1 VKTSSQVLRSLSLVV
16 SAILLAFGAVS
27 YSSFSGNAA
36 TSNLGSVLVH
46 VVNPISGEQ
55 ILPTTVSLPG
65 KPTTSIQ
72 VVACR
77 DEYEPA
83 SFVVRPMVRDLENLR
98 ISVSDLVG
106 GSGSIASSH
115 LDVRFVK
122 VWFQA
127 GGGWNT
133 IGLSHMGQTK
143 VLVPE
148 LLLKDDGLVQVNEES
163 KANFIRL
170 KFPSGIKLVS
180 VSEPAVQS
188 GRIVASI
195 TEFPINDT
203 TELQPVTIRRGDAKQ
218 LWLTVHVPVDARDG
232 SYSGKLILTDD
243 KGLRENLEITL
254 QVLPVD
260 LHAPRIQY
268 SIYYRGTL
276 SEVPSISSE
285 KKGETQFFA
294 ELTNMLT
301 HGVVNPTVYQ
311 SLDRVGLRRTL
322 EMRKRVGLDPSTLF
336 YLGTGTGNPKTPEE
350 LDGLRRRVKAL
361 KQITGEQGVENT
373 YLYGIDEAKGEK
385 LVSQRKAWQLVRN
398 EGVKVFTAGYAE
410 TFPVVGDLLDLLVM
424 AGKLQKT
431 QAENIHGAGH
441 KIFSYANP
449 QTGPE
454 NPEIFRRNYGFELW
468 RNNYDGAMP
477 YAYQDSMGFI
487 WNDFDHA
494 RYRDHNFTYPTVDG
508 VIDTLAWEGFREGVD
523 DVRYVTTLED
533 MLERIPKPLP
543 SPAVEALHYLQ
554 RLRGGI
560 PSNLVEVRSEIIQH
574 ILRLS
579 PLRNARAISAPSE
592 LRGQ

>member
-1 VKTSSQVLRSLSLVV
+1 MRFFHQAALAAVLLVSMV
-16 SAILLAFGAVS
+16 LYIGLP
-27 YSSFSGNAA
+27 GNAE
-36 TSNLGSVLVH
+36 TSNLGPVLVH
-46 VVNPISGEQ
+46 MVDPISGEPV
-55 ILPTTVSLPG
+55 LPNTFPLPGVASTTVN
-65 KPTTSIQ
+65 I
-72 VVACR
+72 VACR
-77 DEYEPA
+77 GEYEPA
-83 SFVVRPMVRDLENLR
+83 SFVIRPMVRDLENLKF
-98 ISVSDLVG
+98 SVSDL
-106 GSGSIASSH
+106 IAHNATIPSSQVD
-115 LDVRFVK
+115 LRFVK

-133 IGLSHMGQTK
+133 IGLSHKGKTR

-148 LLLKDDGLVQVNEES
+148 LLLKDDGLVQVDE
-163 KANFIRL
+163 KTKTNFLKL
-170 KFPSGIKLVS
+170 KFSSGTKLVS
-180 VSEPAVQS
+180 VSEPAALRSRTVTS
-188 GRIVASI
+188 VA
-195 TEFPINDT
+195 EFPIFDSIET
-203 TELQPVTIRRGDAKQ
+203 QPITIPRFEAKQ
-218 LWLTVHVPVDARDG
+218 LWVTVHVPPDATDG
-232 SYSGKLILTDD
+232 TYKGTITLTDD
-243 KGLRENLEITL
+243 QGVLGNLEIRLT
-254 QVLPVD
+254 VLPVD
-260 LHAPRIQY
+260 LRAPRIEY

-276 SEVPSISSE
+276 SEGPSISSE
-285 KKGETQFFA
+285 KKGETQFLA
-294 ELTNMLT
+294 ELRNMLT

-311 SLDRVGLRRTL
+311 SLDKVGLSRTL
-322 EMRKRVGLDPSTLF
+322 EMRRRVGLDASTLF
-336 YLGTGTGNPKTPEE
+336 YLGTGTGNPKTPDE
-350 LDGLRRRVKAL
+350 LDGLRRRLKAL
-361 KQITGEQGVENT
+361 KQITEEQGVEAT

-398 EGVKVFTAGYAE
+398 EGVKVFTAGYEEA
-410 TFPVVGDLLDLLVM
+410 FPVVGDLLDLIVM

-431 QAENIHGAGH
+431 QAENFHGAGH

-454 NPEIFRRNYGFELW
+454 NPEIFRRNYGLELW

-523 DVRYVTTLED
+523 DVRYITTLED
-533 MLERIPKPLP
+533 MLETIPKPFP

-560 PSNLVEVRSEIIQH
+560 PSNLTEVRSEIVQH

-579 PLRNARAISAPSE
+579 PLRRARAISAPSE

>member
-1 VKTSSQVLRSLSLVV
+1 MRFFYQAALAAVLLVSMV
-16 SAILLAFGAVS
+16 LYIGLP
-27 YSSFSGNAA
+27 GNAE
-36 TSNLGSVLVH
+36 TSNLGPVLVH
-46 VVNPISGEQ
+46 MVDPISGEPV
-55 ILPTTVSLPG
+55 LPNTFPLPGVASTTVN
-65 KPTTSIQ
+65 II
-72 VVACR
+72 ACR
-77 DEYEPA
+77 GEYEPA
-83 SFVVRPMVRDLENLR
+83 SFVIRPMVRDLENLKF
-98 ISVSDLVG
+98 SVSDL
-106 GSGSIASSH
+106 IAHNATIPSSQVD
-115 LDVRFVK
+115 LRFVK

-133 IGLSHMGQTK
+133 IGLSHKGKTR

-148 LLLKDDGLVQVNEES
+148 LLLKDDGLVHVDE
-163 KANFIRL
+163 KTKTNFLKL
-170 KFPSGIKLVS
+170 KFSSGTKLVS
-180 VSEPAVQS
+180 VSEPAALRSRTVTS
-188 GRIVASI
+188 VA
-195 TEFPINDT
+195 EFPIYDSIET
-203 TELQPVTIRRGDAKQ
+203 QPITIPRSEAKQ
-218 LWLTVHVPVDARDG
+218 LWVTVHVPPDATDG
-232 SYSGKLILTDD
+232 TYKGTITLTDD
-243 KGLRENLEITL
+243 QGVLGNLEIRLT
-254 QVLPVD
+254 VLPVD
-260 LHAPRIQY
+260 LRAPRIEY

-276 SEVPSISSE
+276 SEGPSISSE
-285 KKGETQFFA
+285 KKGETQFLA
-294 ELTNMLT
+294 ELRNMLT

-311 SLDRVGLRRTL
+311 SLDKIGLSRTL
-322 EMRKRVGLDPSTLF
+322 EMRRRVGLDASTLF
-336 YLGTGTGNPKTPEE
+336 YLGTGTGNPKTPDE
-350 LDGLRRRVKAL
+350 LDGLRRRLKAL
-361 KQITGEQGVENT
+361 KQITEEQGVEAT

-424 AGKLQKT
+424 AGKLQEA
-431 QAENIHGAGH
+431 QAENFHGAGH

-454 NPEIFRRNYGFELW
+454 NPEIFRRNYGLELW

-533 MLERIPKPLP
+533 MLETIPKPFP

-560 PSNLVEVRSEIIQH
+560 PSNLTEVRSDIVQH

-579 PLRNARAISAPSE
+579 PLRRARAISAPSE